1 VGWEQRGGRRYYYT
15 AKRIGGR
22 VVKQYVGVG
31 YIGELTAKYDAATR
45 AERAVDAEDDRQAR
59 DELNDL
65 DAALDPLHDLADAL
79 TAAALV
85 AAGFHRHHRGPWRK
99 RRA

>member
-1 VGWEQRGGRRYYYT
+1 MGWEQRGTQRYYYT
-15 AKRIGGR
+15 AERIDGR
-22 VVKQYVGVG
+22 VVKRYVGTGHVA
-31 YIGELTAKYDAATR
+31 ELSARYAAATR
-45 AERAVDAEDDRQAR
+45 AERAADAEDDRQAR
-59 DELNDL
+59 DDLNDL
-65 DAALDPLHDLADAL
+65 DAALDPLHDLVDAL